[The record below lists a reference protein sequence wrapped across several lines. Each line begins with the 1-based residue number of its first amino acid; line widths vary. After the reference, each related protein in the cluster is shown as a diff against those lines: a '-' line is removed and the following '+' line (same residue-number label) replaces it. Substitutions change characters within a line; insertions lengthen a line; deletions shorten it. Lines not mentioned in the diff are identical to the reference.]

1 MLPLLEVLRRATGYL
16 EGHGSESPRL
26 DAELLLAHAL
36 GLRRIDLYLQHER
49 PLDEADLA
57 PFRALVARRGQGE
70 PVAYLTGHKEFMA
83 LEFEVTPAVLVPNPD
98 TETLVRRAI
107 EWGRARGGPLRFA
120 DVGTGSGCVAV
131 AVAHYLPLA
140 EVEAVDDDPAALEV
154 AGRNVGRHGLGD
166 RVALHQ
172 GHLLEPVEGRLDG
185 VLANLPYVP
194 SGRQLPAEVTAQPAH
209 ALFAGE
215 SGGELVAALLEQA
228 AGRLVP
234 GGVVLAEADGEVL
247 KELADLAGRQFGT
260 VRLHNDLGGRE
271 RVLEA
276 WNS

>member
-49 PLDEADLA
+49 PLNEADLS
-57 PFRALVARRGQGE
+57 PFRDLVARRGKGE
-70 PVAYLTGHKEFMA
+70 PVAYLTGHKAFMA

-120 DVGTGSGCVAV
+120 DVGTGSGCIAV

-140 EVEAVDDDPAALEV
+140 EVEAVDDDPAALQV
-154 AGRNVGRHGLGD
+154 AGRNVGRHGLGG
-166 RVALHQ
+166 RVALRR

-194 SGRQLPAEVTAQPAH
+194 SGRRLPAEVTAQPAH

-228 AGRLVP
+228 AGRLAA

-247 KELADLAGRQFGT
+247 AELADLAGRRFGA